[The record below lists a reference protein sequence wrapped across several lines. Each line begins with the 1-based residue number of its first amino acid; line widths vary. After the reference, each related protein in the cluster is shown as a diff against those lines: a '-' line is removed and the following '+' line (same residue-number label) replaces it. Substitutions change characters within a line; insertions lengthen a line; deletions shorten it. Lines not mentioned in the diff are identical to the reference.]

1 MDLDFEIFTPETEED
16 FASLWRF
23 NYDIFAAELKM
34 RPENPDGFLVDK
46 FHHKNI
52 YLAARNKSD
61 NAIIGMIAAHWQ
73 PPYSAE
79 AHFGPSVAEPPA
91 DGGELGEIRL
101 FSVAPPYRK
110 TAIVTTLGISMLL
123 ELAKH
128 QVTEVVI
135 SGISVQRHFYERLG
149 FKVTGEP
156 VAEGETTLYPMR
168 IKLPDFIERC
178 KKLQCFKFCN

>member
-1 MDLDFEIFTPETEED
+1 MDFEIFTPETEED
-16 FASLWRF
+16 FAELWKF
-23 NYDIFAAELKM
+23 NYRIFAAELKM